1 MDIPINEPEKELAR
15 QEPIAIVEQPW
26 SRDAVIAVE
35 STEKVDE
42 PALQAAVNEPKEEV
56 VVNVAG
62 SDKAEKIDKEES
74 TKAESVASKE
84 PEKEETEAKAE
95 SSVNS
100 KSPTREDSPHEQ
112 PYEPVIAP
120 DLASRPPIHKPLP
133 LDKYRY
139 DAPYPDTKGVARN
152 LAYAKIIQESFS
164 SPISEF
170 TAASQYVFDHLVSGP
185 QNDEISA
192 AFEGIAI
199 VEMEHLEMLGEL
211 ILELG
216 ALPFYKGDWRNKF
229 WQGNFVKYNTNL
241 RTMILCAI
249 SDEKKA
255 ISQYEKSI
263 KMIKDPK
270 INKLLER
277 IILDEEVHIEI
288 FKELLRKL

>member
-56 VVNVAG
+56 VIKVEGN
-62 SDKAEKIDKEES
+62 DKAEKIDKEES
-74 TKAESVASKE
+74 PKAESVVSKE
-84 PEKEETEAKAE
+84 PAKEETEVKAE
-95 SSVNS
+95 PVAN
-100 KSPTREDSPHEQ
+100 KNPPIRPHEQ
-112 PYEPVIAP
+112 PYEPVIASG
-120 DLASRPPIHKPLP
+120 LASRPSIHKPSP

-199 VEMEHLEMLGEL
+199 VEMEHLELLGEL